1 MSNKKIVIV
10 SVIVCLMILGGI
22 VLILGDIFGG
32 SSGQDVVV
40 EPSILNDENSE
51 MEGKHILVNNVAE
64 DGTIGNTT
72 LTETGTVV
80 DEEEDSEW
88 GKLHDIDV
96 QYDILDNGK
105 SKYEN
110 FRDLAIEYNKSIP
123 FLADGAW
130 YELGFEKY
138 KAFDYDMYDM
148 CSFGMNSQT
157 YIQWLYL
164 NVFGY
169 VPMELK
175 GNLAARYL
183 ESDKKIELSDVCIGD
198 IGLYSDSVQGEN
210 HYAVCVGFD
219 ADLGVPIFSH
229 MSNAKSGGFVEG
241 NNRMSYAVME
251 DRIFI
256 GDSAPVELN
265 YFYRLSGLEWE

>member
-1 MSNKKIVIV
+1 MSNKKIIII
-10 SVIVCLMILGGI
+10 SVFICLMILGGI
-22 VLILGDIFGG
+22 ALILSDAFNG
-32 SSGQDVVV
+32 SNEQNVVGTPDVTMGEVN
-40 EPSILNDENSE
+40 EIESE
-51 MEGKHILVNNVAE
+51 EHIPVSNV
-64 DGTIGNTT
+64 
-72 LTETGTVV
+72 VV
-80 DEEEDSEW
+80 DESVTETENIIYEEDYYGDYAEGNLS
-88 GKLHDIDV
+88 DIDAWYEIV
-96 QYDILDNGK
+96 DNGK

-138 KAFDYDMYDM
+138 EKFDYDMYEM

-183 ESDKKIELSDVCIGD
+183 ESDNKIELSEVCIGD
-198 IGLYSDSVQGEN
+198 IGLYSNSVQGEN

-229 MSNAKSGGFVEG
+229 MSNSKSGGFVEG
-241 NNRMSYAVME
+241 TNRMSYVASE
-251 DRIFI
+251 DRVFI

-265 YFYRLSGLEWE
+265 YYYRISGLEWE

>member
-1 MSNKKIVIV
+1 MSNKRIVII
-10 SVIVCLMILGGI
+10 STCICLMILGGV
-22 VLILGDIFGG
+22 VLILGDIFNS
-32 SSGQDVVV
+32 SSGQDIVAGPDLLEEEVK
-40 EPSILNDENSE
+40 ETEQ
-51 MEGKHILVNNVAE
+51 HILVNNVVE
-64 DGTIGNTT
+64 DTMV
-72 LTETGTVV
+72 TETVTITS
-80 DEEEDSEW
+80 DEDAAE
-88 GKLHDIDV
+88 GRKLHGIDV
-96 QYDILDNGK
+96 QYEIVDNGK

-130 YELGFEKY
+130 YELEFEKF
-138 KAFDYDMYDM
+138 KQCDYDMYAM
-148 CSFGMNSQT
+148 CSLGMNSQT

-169 VPMELK
+169 VPMELR

-183 ESDKKIELSDVCIGD
+183 ESDNQIGLSEVRIGD
-198 IGLYSDSVQGEN
+198 IGLYSDSVEGEN

-229 MSNAKSGGFVEG
+229 MSNIKSGGFVEG
-241 NNRMSYAVME
+241 TNRMSYVVME
-251 DRIFI
+251 DRIFL

-265 YFYRLSGLEWE
+265 YYYRLSGLEWE